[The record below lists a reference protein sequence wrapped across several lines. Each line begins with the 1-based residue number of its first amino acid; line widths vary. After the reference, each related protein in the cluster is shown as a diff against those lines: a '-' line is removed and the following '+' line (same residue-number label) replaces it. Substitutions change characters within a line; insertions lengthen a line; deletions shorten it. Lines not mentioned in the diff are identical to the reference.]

1 MFYFV
6 LAVVVEAVMAHISS
20 CFWISPFPQIQ
31 CLLLRHSASALQS
44 RSPEW
49 FLYEV
54 FKSNSQI
61 KNLGPGDGG
70 GWRVKKVLFL
80 AGGGAEVTGK
90 QPVSVCCLWHQ
101 RICQKSKVP
110 HWWPLWAPCLSS
122 KVPDNSVVF
131 FPFAFKHSGNLSN
144 LRLSGESV
152 FVEFSKSLPVEIA

>member
-31 CLLLRHSASALQS
+31 CLLLRHSVSALQS

-61 KNLGPGDGG
+61 KNLGPG
-70 GWRVKKVLFL
+70 GWRGIESQEGSFPCRWRCPRSQESNQWVCAVSGIKESLRNLKCHIGDLYEPPAYLQRCQTTVTFSSLLLLNIQGTCLIWDFL
-80 AGGGAEVTGK
+80 
-90 QPVSVCCLWHQ
+90 VSWYL
-101 RICQKSKVP
+101 
-110 HWWPLWAPCLSS
+110 
-122 KVPDNSVVF
+122 
-131 FPFAFKHSGNLSN
+131 
-144 LRLSGESV
+144 
-152 FVEFSKSLPVEIA
+152 